1 MGRRRGGKEGE
12 EEGGKGEGGKEEG
25 KGRGKEEKD
34 IMCCNFGRQAHT
46 LGYMCRMTADYSYLI
61 VQDPSSFGWSERSV
75 EGVVSWSRGS
85 RQLFSHC
92 QKGLSHRH

>member
-1 MGRRRGGKEGE
+1 MEIVKEGE

-25 KGRGKEEKD
+25 KGRGKEEKVS
-34 IMCCNFGRQAHT
+34 CVATLVGKLT
-46 LGYMCRMTADYSYLI
+46 PLGYMCRMTADYRYLI

-85 RQLFSHC
+85 RQLFTHC